1 MVFVMD
7 QELKLT
13 IAPIEQIAVAMS
25 NMRQNALQILVPF
38 QESFNQ
44 AAVIAASY
52 VENFNRTA
60 ALAATYVENFNDF
73 HASLQRSVEQWMAQQ
88 QLSWAKMAEM
98 AAVAVANFEHYRNEE
113 APEVCVVLCQAGW
126 LRMDRHFSIRELRE
140 SLVLHKTQGEAAM
153 NDAILEYFS
162 EDDFASLERM
172 SKSWD
177 SIPYLHDREKII
189 ADALF
194 AHRNGLYTL
203 SIPTLLPFVEGLSAE
218 ILGSTTMNAVAR
230 FAEDRRANDPE
241 IWVQGF
247 CDFMAQV
254 FYKGYRFGTDSAPYL
269 NRHAI
274 LHGRVFDYPSALN
287 STRVFLLLDAL
298 ADFWHERQRALV
310 PPTIQ

>member
-1 MVFVMD
+1 M
-7 QELKLT
+7 T
-13 IAPIEQIAVAMS
+13 
-25 NMRQNALQILVPF
+25 RQQ
-38 QESFNQ
+38 
-44 AAVIAASY
+44 
-52 VENFNRTA
+52 
-60 ALAATYVENFNDF
+60 
-73 HASLQRSVEQWMAQQ
+73 
-88 QLSWAKMAEM
+88 
-98 AAVAVANFEHYRNEE
+98 
-113 APEVCVVLCQAGW
+113 
-126 LRMDRHFSIRELRE
+126 
-140 SLVLHKTQGEAAM
+140 
-153 NDAILEYFS
+153 
-162 EDDFASLERM
+162 
-172 SKSWD
+172 
-177 SIPYLHDREKII
+177 II

-203 SIPTLLPFVEGLSAE
+203 SIPTLLPFVDGLSAE
-218 ILGSTTMNAVAR
+218 ILGSTTKNAVAQ

-298 ADFWHERQRALV
+298 ADFWHERQQALA